1 LQAKKDAT
9 PLIVIIEAFSASAVV
24 YCKLVVRHRDRFISS
39 AILTARSAMGAL
51 VTRRVV
57 TPHSLSN

>member
-9 PLIVIIEAFSASAVV
+9 PLIGDHRGVPASAVV
-24 YCKLVVRHRDRFISS
+24 YYKLVVRHRDRFISS
-39 AILTARSAMGAL
+39 PILNVRSTMGAL